1 MWPRALRRRPGP
13 SIPLSPA
20 DVPETVQAQQQL
32 DLFHRRFVIAGL
44 LGILAGLNV
53 FVLVALSPDGR
64 WTPAL
69 LILGLHLFGWLS
81 RERGRAEMARSLQ
94 KVILEASRRQ
104 DEGFADVVEAMT
116 RMQEDEDP

>member
-64 WTPAL
+64 WVCAKTPACVA
-69 LILGLHLFGWLS
+69 IAAVTTTSTSTAPTACAPRW
-81 RERGRAEMARSLQ
+81 
-94 KVILEASRRQ
+94 
-104 DEGFADVVEAMT
+104 
-116 RMQEDEDP
+116 